1 MVLSCNRWLGIRLD
15 LLSAAFVTIVAFA
28 AILITEN
35 PGESVQTY
43 LSMHLVNHEIFNIW
57 GNHR

>member
-35 PGESVQTY
+35 PGESIQTY
-43 LSMHLVNHEIFNIW
+43 LGLHLS
-57 GNHR
+57 